1 MPLLPHWSRSGL
13 LRVQNG
19 HKNPSKTIKMHEI
32 IGNPYKIIGKLV
44 SLVMMMMRRR
54 RTTTT
59 TLTTTTVGF
68 GSIVLFQV

>member
-1 MPLLPHWSRSGL
+1 
-13 LRVQNG
+13 
-19 HKNPSKTIKMHEI
+19 MHEI
-32 IGNPYKIIGKLV
+32 IGNHYKIIGKLI
-44 SLVMMMMRRR
+44 SLVMMMMMM